1 MSFSIHSLTS
11 GSHVSFPSSFLS
23 FSILLLSSCSGCRPA
38 SLQQRAQGL
47 QQRRFRNPLEVL
59 RPALTLLQPDGHSQ
73 TQSWLLVAVHRS
85 SSWSSPPPPSWS
97 PAAGSRPSPQYATRS
112 GSTSLSSSGRTA
124 IVPVRDLGSH
134 RAATTLGRRSSGLV
148 PCHCCLGAALVPA
161 GLFARRSRTSSARK
175 RISGDGVE
183 LGHRRRRSG
192 ERGCCK
198 RCGAAA
204 GEGCGTATGSHDRQR
219 PLAPFWSSISLP
231 PPRLNDL
238 AGWPHAGPTA
248 GRTSNTARVFFTDR

>member
-85 SSWSSPPPPSWS
+85 SSWSSPPPPTWS
-97 PAAGSRPSPQYATRS
+97 PAPGSRPSPQYATRS

-148 PCHCCLGAALVPA
+148 PCHCCLGAALVSLRA
-161 GLFARRSRTSSARK
+161 GVARAAQGRGSVVMVWSLATGVGEAESEGAARGAA
-175 RISGDGVE
+175 RPP
-183 LGHRRRRSG
+183 
-192 ERGCCK
+192 ERG
-198 RCGAAA
+198 AA
-204 GEGCGTATGSHDRQR
+204 R
-219 PLAPFWSSISLP
+219 PP
-231 PPRLNDL
+231 DL
-238 AGWPHAGPTA
+238 T
-248 GRTSNTARVFFTDR
+248 TARGH